1 MEITMSRGARKLDT
15 QTLQRVFSAYPD
27 ILAVYLFGSTASRRS
42 RRDSDIDLAIVPRNR
57 SVKAKKLD
65 ILTDLS
71 RIGYCDVDLL
81 FLDTDDIVLKFEAVR
96 ENRLLYQ
103 VKDFDRGGMYS
114 RVVREYLD
122 FIPYLEVQRRAYKRR
137 IMSDQA

>member
-1 MEITMSRGARKLDT
+1 MVRGARKLDT
-15 QTLQRVFSAYPD
+15 RALQRVFGAYSD
-27 ILAVYLFGSTASRRS
+27 ILAVYLFGSTVSGRS
-42 RRDSDIDLAIVPRNR
+42 HRDSDIDLAIVPRNS

-81 FLDTDDIVLKFEAVR
+81 FLDTDDIVLKFEAIR

-122 FIPYLEVQRRAYKRR
+122 FLPYLKVQRRGYKRR